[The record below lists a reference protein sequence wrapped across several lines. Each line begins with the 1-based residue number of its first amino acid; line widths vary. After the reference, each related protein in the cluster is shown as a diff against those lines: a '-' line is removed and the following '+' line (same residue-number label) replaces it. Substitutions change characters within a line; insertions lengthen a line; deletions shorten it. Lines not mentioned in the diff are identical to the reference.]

1 MRRRGVD
8 ADFRATGQ
16 TGIMIAGGGMP
27 IDAVIADFVAGAAEI
42 LSPDAAPDHWD
53 VIEGQGSLF
62 HPAYAGVSL
71 GLLHGSQPDV
81 IVLCHEPGREHLLG
95 YPDFP
100 TPSLPEAI
108 ALHLNMGALTN
119 PKIRCAGVSFNTA
132 ALPPA
137 EANALMKQTTE
148 SLGLPVADPMRGGAA
163 LERLV
168 EACLA

>member
-1 MRRRGVD
+1 MRSSRISW
-8 ADFRATGQ
+8 Q
-16 TGIMIAGGGMP
+16 
-27 IDAVIADFVAGAAEI
+27 GAAEM
-42 LSPDAAPDHWD
+42 LSPDAAADHWD

-81 IVLCHEPGREHLLG
+81 LVLCHEPGREHLLG

-100 TPSLPEAI
+100 TPELPEAI
-108 ALHLNMGALTN
+108 AVHLRMGSLTN

-132 ALPPA
+132 ALGPD
-137 EANALMKQTTE
+137 EAAVLMKRTSE

-163 LERLV
+163 FERLV
-168 EACLA
+168 EACLS